1 AWAPPIR
8 HGATRHGEMR
18 KTKSRSPARK
28 VQKSSSLPSLKR
40 TYVAPLQ
47 LCSVN
52 IAKHSYSC
60 KDVRLGIVE
69 KAKPRRLPFMHVDRA
84 DDGGQI
90 AQKLPSLR
98 KIMNSIARMK
108 LPEPGTSL
116 DRSLQSGSLRSNPLF
131 GGSPPFRGGPRLPI
145 KHKRFSPGSLTK
157 VKLPR
162 SRPSSGRKDKKGGK
176 RAAWGTETEFVE
188 YNEEDSN
195 DSQEEASEQSSD
207 SDSSDSSSSSG
218 SSSFSGS
225 SDEHVEPPPE
235 ALRGRSTGMTRRMSA
250 FAMMLPLLD
259 SNNQPV
265 RRASVAE
272 VFLKAIEANKESQIE
287 DNKPGDELDFPWSD
301 EECRSVFIK
310 FDTDTDGEV
319 ATEELELMLRYMGC
333 ILRKGEVDKLVA
345 EMFSFATVSW
355 EEWMTF
361 LEKYR
366 EADEQYLRAE
376 FDAADNDK
384 NGVLDVD
391 ELNELLGKMGY
402 VIDSH
407 TVMEAMDTIGCGSK
421 GTVDLRRFEKLRE
434 HLRCTEGLARADV
447 RQLRSLYDRIAHTA
461 KVQHRSRK
469 MDIGVGSQ
477 QDIAKKLIA
486 EQQEMP
492 VEDVWRVVQYLGYKI
507 SYERVQII
515 AREVDNDASGYISFQ
530 ELLKLV
536 RRVRDAEREA
546 ISTVFEILAE
556 EGIRLQLR
564 DLGHAL
570 AELRY
575 YVTED
580 LIKHILDHLRLKSNQ
595 YVTQDETVAFLNALR
610 EKDGFTP
617 QERREMEG
625 AFEHQ
630 CQVTAQRRFLQQL
643 EEHPH
648 PPKTGSPKTAP
659 ASPTTGLQIPVP
671 ASPKTTH
678 ASPRPPGVNL
688 DAVRADHAVDALR
701 ASRVMRWFGFTKPL
715 QQVQTMLDEIDLDAR
730 GKLEI
735 TEFLKL
741 MQRQFSELRGE
752 QWNLFTMLD
761 NKGNDHV
768 MVSKIPFA
776 VQKLSQY
783 GASIAKAE
791 KAANENHF
799 TLMDTKESVSR
810 STFQAFFKSFR
821 RLEIDEMRQHA
832 CYNASEVLALRECF
846 NKFDKDRSGTVEKR
860 ELAKII
866 AEYFPEA
873 TKSKE
878 GRAEMQLIL
887 KDVDQDGNG
896 ALDFLEF
903 LVLMRRCDDIRDE
916 SDIQLEETVAVA
928 LGIEADE
935 LEGYRSIFAAKANWV
950 GELTPADV
958 QSIMSYIT
966 EFSDEDVSALNAIV
980 REVHP
985 DHKLL
990 MRFPQFLQVMK
1001 RLVDDNVG
1009 NINQHCERTL
1019 KRASQR
1025 GSLLL

>member
-1 AWAPPIR
+1 
-8 HGATRHGEMR
+8 
-18 KTKSRSPARK
+18 
-28 VQKSSSLPSLKR
+28 
-40 TYVAPLQ
+40 
-47 LCSVN
+47 
-52 IAKHSYSC
+52 
-60 KDVRLGIVE
+60 
-69 KAKPRRLPFMHVDRA
+69 
-84 DDGGQI
+84 
-90 AQKLPSLR
+90 
-98 KIMNSIARMK
+98 
-108 LPEPGTSL
+108 
-116 DRSLQSGSLRSNPLF
+116 
-131 GGSPPFRGGPRLPI
+131 
-145 KHKRFSPGSLTK
+145 
-157 VKLPR
+157 
-162 SRPSSGRKDKKGGK
+162 
-176 RAAWGTETEFVE
+176 
-188 YNEEDSN
+188 
-195 DSQEEASEQSSD
+195 
-207 SDSSDSSSSSG
+207 
-218 SSSFSGS
+218 
-225 SDEHVEPPPE
+225 
-235 ALRGRSTGMTRRMSA
+235 
-250 FAMMLPLLD
+250 
-259 SNNQPV
+259 
-265 RRASVAE
+265 
-272 VFLKAIEANKESQIE
+272 
-287 DNKPGDELDFPWSD
+287 
-301 EECRSVFIK
+301 
-310 FDTDTDGEV
+310 
-319 ATEELELMLRYMGC
+319 
-333 ILRKGEVDKLVA
+333 
-345 EMFSFATVSW
+345 
-355 EEWMTF
+355 
-361 LEKYR
+361 
-366 EADEQYLRAE
+366 
-376 FDAADNDK
+376 
-384 NGVLDVD
+384 
-391 ELNELLGKMGY
+391 
-402 VIDSH
+402 
-407 TVMEAMDTIGCGSK
+407 
-421 GTVDLRRFEKLRE
+421 
-434 HLRCTEGLARADV
+434 
-447 RQLRSLYDRIAHTA
+447 
-461 KVQHRSRK
+461 
-469 MDIGVGSQ
+469 
-477 QDIAKKLIA
+477 
-486 EQQEMP
+486 
-492 VEDVWRVVQYLGYKI
+492 
-507 SYERVQII
+507 
-515 AREVDNDASGYISFQ
+515 
-530 ELLKLV
+530 
-536 RRVRDAEREA
+536 
-546 ISTVFEILAE
+546 
-556 EGIRLQLR
+556 
-564 DLGHAL
+564 
-570 AELRY
+570 
-575 YVTED
+575 
-580 LIKHILDHLRLKSNQ
+580 
-595 YVTQDETVAFLNALR
+595 
-610 EKDGFTP
+610 
-617 QERREMEG
+617 
-625 AFEHQ
+625 
-630 CQVTAQRRFLQQL
+630 
-643 EEHPH
+643 
-648 PPKTGSPKTAP
+648 
-659 ASPTTGLQIPVP
+659 
-671 ASPKTTH
+671 
-678 ASPRPPGVNL
+678 
-688 DAVRADHAVDALR
+688 
-701 ASRVMRWFGFTKPL
+701 MRWFGFTKPL